1 MGNVFRD
8 EGGCCFFARLPPPFP
23 FRAQLPTLQCDRTGS
38 QVRGFVCNDTHTHA
52 QAHGLVC
59 SADAHSHKPLAAAG
73 GGLMMVAPRGSFFSL
88 SHTRGLLDPMIRIR
102 LED

>member
-1 MGNVFRD
+1 M
-8 EGGCCFFARLPPPFP
+8 
-23 FRAQLPTLQCDRTGS
+23 
-38 QVRGFVCNDTHTHA
+38 RGFVCNDTHTHA